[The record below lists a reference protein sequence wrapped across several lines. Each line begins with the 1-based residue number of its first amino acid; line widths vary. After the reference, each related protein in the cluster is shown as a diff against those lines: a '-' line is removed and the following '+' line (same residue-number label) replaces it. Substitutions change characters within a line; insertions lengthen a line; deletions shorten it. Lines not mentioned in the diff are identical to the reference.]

1 MDLPAP
7 SPTPSL
13 FINREAS
20 WIAFN
25 ERVLEEA
32 ANEKHPLLER
42 VRFLAISHSN
52 LEEFYQVRVAGLKAQ
67 ERAQMHALSQDGL
80 TPTEQLHDIYARTRT
95 LITTQQKTWLQL
107 NSALHKNGVTIL
119 DPTNLP
125 KELKATLK
133 QQFVTD
139 IFPVLTPLAID
150 PAHPFPFG
158 PNRGLT
164 LVLELK
170 EKETDKTMRA
180 LVPLP
185 RSLKRFV
192 TLQGAENT
200 FMLLEDCIALFLE
213 HLFPRYQL
221 LAKGLFQVLRDSE
234 LEIDDEADDLMQLF
248 ETALKRRRRGNVIQV
263 TADAAMPPSLRKFII
278 AQSTLQEQEI
288 FWVQG
293 LVALVDIEQLVA
305 ENLPTLKFLP
315 YNPRFPERIM
325 DFHGNCFAS
334 IKHKDMLVHHPFESF
349 DVVVLFLQQAAVD
362 PDVLVIKQTLYRTSK
377 DSPIV
382 KALIQAAEN
391 GKQVTAVVELK
402 ARFDEEANIQWARD
416 LERAGVQVVF
426 GFLDLKTHAKTS
438 LVVRKEGELLQTYV
452 HFGTGNYHPVTAK
465 VYTDLSYFT
474 CDVAMGRDA
483 VKLFNYLTGYAEPK
497 ALEKLTVAPL
507 QLRATLLEYIAEETR
522 NATLGKP
529 AAIWAKLNALVDTQI
544 IDALYAASQAG
555 VKIELVVRGICCLRP
570 QVPNLS
576 ENIRVRSIVGRFLE
590 HARVVCFANGAAL
603 PSPQAN
609 VFISSAD
616 WMTRNFDRRVESFVP
631 LTNTTV
637 HQQVLEQIMVA
648 NLKDNQQAWELLP
661 DGSYV
666 RLTCAPNEKP
676 FCAHDYFMHNPSL
689 SGRGSGAQGQGE
701 APLLH
706 L

>member
-1 MDLPAP
+1 MDTQDIHAFP
-7 SPTPSL
+7 SPY
-13 FINREAS
+13 INREAS

-32 ANEKHPLLER
+32 ENPQHPLLER
-42 VRFLAISHSN
+42 LRFLAISHSN

-67 ERAQMHALSQDGL
+67 VRAVMNPLSQDGL
-80 TPTEQLHDIYARTRT
+80 TPTEQLNDIYARTRS
-95 LITTQQKTWLQL
+95 IISKQQKTWLTL
-107 NSALHKNGVTIL
+107 NKELRDNGVHIVAPSSL
-119 DPTNLP
+119 SVED
-125 KELKATLK
+125 KATLK
-133 QQFVTD
+133 QQFITD

-150 PAHPFPFG
+150 PAHPFPFI

-164 LVLELK
+164 LVLDLK
-170 EKETDKTMRA
+170 EKESDKTMRA

-192 TLQGAENT
+192 KLQKTENT
-200 FMLLEDCIALFLE
+200 FVLLEDSIVLFLE
-213 HLFPRYQL
+213 NLFPHYEM

-248 ETALKRRRRGNVIQV
+248 EIALKRRRRGNVIQV
-263 TADAAMPPSLRKFII
+263 TADADMPPSLRHFIVT
-278 AQSTLQEQEI
+278 QSTLQEQEI
-288 FWVQG
+288 FWVSG
-293 LVALVDIEQLVA
+293 LVALVDTEQLVA
-305 ENLPTLKFLP
+305 ENMPALKFTP

-426 GFLDLKTHAKTS
+426 GFLDLKTHAKVS
-438 LVVRKEGELLQTYV
+438 LVVRKEDEVLQTYV
-452 HFGTGNYHPVTAK
+452 HFGTGNYHPITAK
-465 VYTDLSYFT
+465 VYTDLSFFT
-474 CDVAMGRDA
+474 CDAAMGRDA

-497 ALEKLTVAPL
+497 ALENLTLAPL
-507 QLRATLLEYIAEETR
+507 QLRNTLLAHIDQEIQ
-522 NATLGKP
+522 NAKAGKP
-529 AAIWAKLNALVDTQI
+529 AAIWGKLNALVDKRI
-544 IDALYAASQAG
+544 IEKLYEASQAG
-555 VKIELVVRGICCLRP
+555 VKIDLVVRGICCLRP

-590 HARVVCFANGAAL
+590 HARIVCFANGTAL
-603 PSPQAN
+603 PSPQAKI
-609 VFISSAD
+609 FISSAD
-616 WMTRNFDRRVESFVP
+616 WMSRNFDRRVESLVP
-631 LTNTTV
+631 LTNPTV

-666 RLTCAPNEKP
+666 RIVGALDEQP
-676 FCAHDYFMHNPSL
+676 FSAHEYFMHNPSF
-689 SGRGSGAQGQGE
+689 SGRGSGAQGE
-701 APLLH
+701 APLL
-706 L
+706 LL

>member
-1 MDLPAP
+1 M
-7 SPTPSL
+7 
-13 FINREAS
+13 
-20 WIAFN
+20 
-25 ERVLEEA
+25 
-32 ANEKHPLLER
+32 
-42 VRFLAISHSN
+42 
-52 LEEFYQVRVAGLKAQ
+52 
-67 ERAQMHALSQDGL
+67 
-80 TPTEQLHDIYARTRT
+80 
-95 LITTQQKTWLQL
+95 
-107 NSALHKNGVTIL
+107 
-119 DPTNLP
+119 
-125 KELKATLK
+125 
-133 QQFVTD
+133 
-139 IFPVLTPLAID
+139 
-150 PAHPFPFG
+150 
-158 PNRGLT
+158 
-164 LVLELK
+164 
-170 EKETDKTMRA
+170 
-180 LVPLP
+180 
-185 RSLKRFV
+185 
-192 TLQGAENT
+192 
-200 FMLLEDCIALFLE
+200 
-213 HLFPRYQL
+213 

-263 TADAAMPPSLRKFII
+263 TADADMPASLREFII
-278 AQSTLQEQEI
+278 TQSTLQEQEI
-288 FWVQG
+288 FWVHG
-293 LVALVDIEQLVA
+293 LVALVDTEQLVA
-305 ENLPTLKFLP
+305 ENLPTLKFPP

-426 GFLDLKTHAKTS
+426 GFLDLKTHAKVS
-438 LVVRKEGELLQTYV
+438 LVVRKEGEVLQTYV
-452 HFGTGNYHPVTAK
+452 HFGTGNYHPVTAR

-474 CDVAMGRDA
+474 CDAAMGRDA

-497 ALEKLTVAPL
+497 ALERLTLAPL
-507 QLRATLLEYIAEETR
+507 QLRKTLLEHIAVEAH
-522 NATLGKP
+522 NASLGKP
-529 AAIWAKLNALVDTQI
+529 AAIWAKLNALVDQQLI
-544 IDALYAASQAG
+544 NALYDASKAG
-555 VKIELVVRGICCLRP
+555 VKIDLIVRGICCLRP
-570 QVPNLS
+570 QVPHLS
-576 ENIRVRSIVGRFLE
+576 ENIHVRSIVGRFLE
-590 HARVVCFANGAAL
+590 HSRIICFANSAAL
-603 PSPQAN
+603 PSSQAK

-616 WMTRNFDRRVESFVP
+616 WMTRNFDRRVESLVP

-648 NLKDNQQAWELLP
+648 NLKDNQQVWELLP
-661 DGSYV
+661 DGSYA
-666 RLTCAPNEKP
+666 RLEHSSSEKP

-689 SGRGSGAQGQGE
+689 SGRGSGAQAE

>member
-1 MDLPAP
+1 MDTQDLHAFP
-7 SPTPSL
+7 SPY
-13 FINREAS
+13 INREAS

-32 ANEKHPLLER
+32 ENPQHPLLER
-42 VRFLAISHSN
+42 LRFLAISHSN

-67 ERAQMHALSQDGL
+67 VRAVMNPLSQDGF
-80 TPTEQLHDIYARTRT
+80 TPTEQLNDIYARTRS
-95 LITTQQKTWLQL
+95 IISKQQKTWLTL
-107 NSALHKNGVTIL
+107 NKELRDNGVHILAPSALNTQ
-119 DPTNLP
+119 
-125 KELKATLK
+125 EKAILK
-133 QQFVTD
+133 QQFLTD

-150 PAHPFPFG
+150 PAHPFPFI

-170 EKETDKTMRA
+170 EKESDKTMRA

-192 TLQGAENT
+192 KLQKTENT
-200 FMLLEDCIALFLE
+200 FVLLEDCIVLFLE
-213 HLFPRYQL
+213 NLFPRYKML
-221 LAKGLFQVLRDSE
+221 SKGLFQVLRDSE

-248 ETALKRRRRGNVIQV
+248 EIALKRRRRGNVIQV
-263 TADAAMPPSLRKFII
+263 TADADMPASLRHFIVT
-278 AQSTLQEQEI
+278 QSTLQEQEI
-288 FWVQG
+288 FWVSG
-293 LVALVDIEQLVA
+293 LVALVDTEQLVA
-305 ENLPTLKFLP
+305 ENIPALKFTP
-315 YNPRFPERIM
+315 YTPRFPERIM
-325 DFHGNCFAS
+325 DFHGNCFSS

-426 GFLDLKTHAKTS
+426 GFLDLKTHAKVS
-438 LVVRKEGELLQTYV
+438 LVVRKEDEVLQTYV
-452 HFGTGNYHPVTAK
+452 HFGTGNYHPITAK
-465 VYTDLSYFT
+465 VYTDLSFFT
-474 CDVAMGRDA
+474 CDAAMGRDA

-497 ALEKLTVAPL
+497 ALENLTLAPL
-507 QLRATLLEYIAEETR
+507 QLRNTLLTHIDQEIH
-522 NATLGKP
+522 NAKAGKT
-529 AAIWAKLNALVDTQI
+529 AGIWGKLNALVDRRI
-544 IDALYAASQAG
+544 IEKLYEASQAG
-555 VKIELVVRGICCLRP
+555 VKIDLVVRGICCLRP

-590 HARVVCFANGAAL
+590 HARIVCFANGAAL
-603 PSPQAN
+603 PSSQAK

-616 WMTRNFDRRVESFVP
+616 WMSRNFDRRVESLVP
-631 LTNTTV
+631 LTNPTV

-661 DGSYV
+661 DGSYTRV
-666 RLTCAPNEKP
+666 VCPQGEPP
-676 FCAHDYFMHNPSL
+676 FSAHDYFMHNPSF
-689 SGRGSGAQGQGE
+689 SGRGSGAHGE
-701 APLLH
+701 APSLRL
-706 L
+706 